1 MKKST
6 RKNGYFAGL
15 NLQFLH
21 LFSEGDAGLAVLDMG
36 LVVREADN
44 SFCRL
49 MGKSEDELTGLPFHL
64 LFPNDVQLSS
74 EEFFKSLLEGTALT
88 IRSEAKIVKGD
99 DTGWVRLAFAV
110 LQETKDKPSGII
122 LLAEDVTKFRQAD
135 RDLKESE
142 GKFNSLADSSPFG
155 ILIYQGD
162 KWVYANRAAES
173 ICGYIQEELCRMN
186 YWDIVAPE
194 SREMIKNTGQ
204 ARQNGDLPDSSYEF
218 QIIKKSG
225 EIRWIYL
232 SASSLLFRGERAGIL
247 SAIDITD
254 RKKAEEELALLNAQL
269 KKRVTERTA
278 SLQTAIAEM
287 EAFSYSVSHDLRAP
301 LRAIEGFSAI
311 LAEDYSNKLEEE
323 GLRVLNVIRDNT
335 RRMDRLITDLL
346 ALSKVSRFEIQQ
358 SRVDMQLLVKKV
370 MRGIEQN
377 SGLLLTNVRVGEL
390 KPVVGDAGLLG
401 QVWQNL
407 ISNALKYSMGRLDSF
422 IEIGNIQDGD
432 SIVFFVKDNGI
443 GFNPEYTDKL
453 FGVFQ
458 RLPDAAGFEG
468 TGVGLAIVKR
478 IIIRHK
484 GKVWA
489 EGKPGEGATFY
500 FSLPCCQN
508 SSLFP

>member
-1 MKKST
+1 
-6 RKNGYFAGL
+6 
-15 NLQFLH
+15 
-21 LFSEGDAGLAVLDMG
+21 
-36 LVVREADN
+36 
-44 SFCRL
+44 

-64 LFPNDVQLSS
+64 LVPDDVQLSS

-110 LQETKDKPSGII
+110 LRETKDKPSGII

-204 ARQNGDLPDSSYEF
+204 ARQNGYLPDSSYEF

-254 RKKAEEELALLNAQL
+254 RKKPRKSLLCLMPNWKNGLLNEQQVFKQL
-269 KKRVTERTA
+269 SPRWKLSRT
-278 SLQTAIAEM
+278 QYPMT
-287 EAFSYSVSHDLRAP
+287 
-301 LRAIEGFSAI
+301 
-311 LAEDYSNKLEEE
+311 
-323 GLRVLNVIRDNT
+323 
-335 RRMDRLITDLL
+335 
-346 ALSKVSRFEIQQ
+346 
-358 SRVDMQLLVKKV
+358 
-370 MRGIEQN
+370 
-377 SGLLLTNVRVGEL
+377 
-390 KPVVGDAGLLG
+390 
-401 QVWQNL
+401 
-407 ISNALKYSMGRLDSF
+407 
-422 IEIGNIQDGD
+422 
-432 SIVFFVKDNGI
+432 
-443 GFNPEYTDKL
+443 
-453 FGVFQ
+453 
-458 RLPDAAGFEG
+458 
-468 TGVGLAIVKR
+468 
-478 IIIRHK
+478 
-484 GKVWA
+484 
-489 EGKPGEGATFY
+489 
-500 FSLPCCQN
+500 
-508 SSLFP
+508 